1 MVDKC
6 NSNFIKFFNNTIKE
20 NKEVE
25 SGCYIRGD
33 SSEMFIYL
41 DRYYFLINS
50 MSRLSE
56 YVLENLTKKIMIKY

>member
-1 MVDKC
+1 M
-6 NSNFIKFFNNTIKE
+6 FFNNTIKE
-20 NKEVE
+20 YKDVE

-33 SSEMFIYL
+33 FSEMFMYL